1 MLLLLLLLVW
11 AMLAVAVCAV
21 CAAGGAAD
29 EGTEK
34 WYTDQQRGKEEAGS
48 EQDAA

>member
-1 MLLLLLLLVW
+1 MLLLLFLLVW
-11 AMLAVAVCAV
+11 AILAVAVCAV

-29 EGTEK
+29 EGTEQ
-34 WYTDQQRGKEEAGS
+34 WYIDQQQGKKAPGS

>member
-11 AMLAVAVCAV
+11 AILAVAVCAV

-29 EGTEK
+29 DGREK
-34 WYTDQQRGKEEAGS
+34 WYTDHQQGKETSGS